1 MKRYILGAAIWFAG
15 VIITLA
21 AQTIRESRMGI
32 ASNGHEY
39 LIFFGAVYVG
49 SVVMATDWDKL
60 RRRIRQALRK
70 QNRYAGAKVV
80 YSGGRAFLKEDR
92 RYAR

>member
-1 MKRYILGAAIWFAG
+1 MKRYILGAVIWFVG
-15 VIITLA
+15 VVITLA

-32 ASNGHEY
+32 ASNGYEY
-39 LIFFGAVYVG
+39 MIFFAGIYIG
-49 SVVMATDWDKL
+49 SMVMATDWDKL

-92 RYAR
+92 RHAR